1 MSPLDFPSQTHH
13 NTPTTQE
20 EGPVAVRIN
29 EILDELPNNIAA
41 PEARDLIKRAYALAD
56 RAHADQIR
64 KSEEPYIIHPLSVA
78 HILAE
83 LNFEPAVIAAGL
95 LHDVLEDTEVT
106 REELRETFG
115 DEVLVLVEG
124 VTKLERVEKR
134 VQEDR
139 ARDRN
144 LQEMESLR
152 KLLIA
157 MANDDLRV
165 IFIKL
170 ADRLHNM
177 RTLEYL
183 SPESQ
188 TRMARETLQI
198 FAPLANRLGIWL
210 WKAELEDLSFRYLNP
225 SMYYQLADL
234 LQTRRELRQERVQ
247 QHAHVL
253 RTALA
258 KDGVAADIKGRP
270 KHIYSIYHKMR
281 RKNVPFSRI
290 YDVEGLR
297 VMVDTEPQCYQVL
310 GVVHSLWKPVPGE
323 FDDYIAHPKPNG
335 YQSLHTAVI
344 GADGASLEI
353 QIRTHEMDYFAEY
366 GYAAHWRYKER
377 GVHVNSQLMEQISS
391 IRRSVKELTND
402 TQDARAFIDT
412 IRLDVFQD
420 RVFAFTPKGKVID
433 LPIGATPLDFAY
445 YVHTEVGHGCRG
457 ARVNGRWT
465 NLDYQLQTGDQVEI
479 IVGRK
484 GGPSRDWLN
493 EDLGFVATNRARQKI
508 RSWFRHQGRE
518 ENIARG
524 ADTLERILKRLS
536 VKLSDEEVAALF
548 RKRFNTADD
557 LFAALGMG
565 DFSSD
570 AVVSRLE
577 QYIREQEA
585 EEEEEEE
592 FEVQEVSSIPPAPEI
607 ETTSISIRG
616 TGGVLTH
623 LAQCCKPLP
632 GEDIVGY
639 VTRGRGVTIH
649 KRDCP
654 NVLNMP
660 QTDQDRLI
668 EVAWGQEEHTFSVQV
683 MITAYDRSGLIHDIS
698 GILADR
704 EINMSALSTG
714 KRDRY
719 NILPLYMTLDVPNLK
734 TLTSVLTKIE
744 QVPNVID
751 ARRST

>member
-1 MSPLDFPSQTHH
+1 
-13 NTPTTQE
+13 
-20 EGPVAVRIN
+20 
-29 EILDELPNNIAA
+29 
-41 PEARDLIKRAYALAD
+41 
-56 RAHADQIR
+56 
-64 KSEEPYIIHPLSVA
+64 
-78 HILAE
+78 
-83 LNFEPAVIAAGL
+83 
-95 LHDVLEDTEVT
+95 
-106 REELRETFG
+106 
-115 DEVLVLVEG
+115 
-124 VTKLERVEKR
+124 
-134 VQEDR
+134 
-139 ARDRN
+139 
-144 LQEMESLR
+144 
-152 KLLIA
+152 
-157 MANDDLRV
+157 
-165 IFIKL
+165 
-170 ADRLHNM
+170 
-177 RTLEYL
+177 
-183 SPESQ
+183 
-188 TRMARETLQI
+188 RMARETLQI
-198 FAPLANRLGIWL
+198 FAPLANRLGIWV

-225 SMYYQLADL
+225 NMYYQLADL
-234 LQTRRELRQERVQ
+234 LATRRELRQDRVQ
-247 QHAHVL
+247 HHAHAL

-258 KDGVAADIKGRP
+258 KAGISADIKGRP

-281 RKNVPFSRI
+281 RKNVPFARI

-344 GADGASLEI
+344 GTDGSSLEI

-377 GVHVNSQLMEQISS
+377 GVAANTQLMEQITS
-391 IRRSVKELTND
+391 IRQSVKELTHD

-433 LPIGATPLDFAY
+433 LPAGATPLDFAY
-445 YVHTEVGHGCRG
+445 YVHTEVGHSCRG

-465 NLDYQLQTGDQVEI
+465 NLDYQLETGDQVEI
-479 IVGRK
+479 VLGRK

-493 EDLGFVATNRARQKI
+493 EDLGFVKTNRARQKI
-508 RSWFRHQGRE
+508 RQWFRHQGRD

-524 ADTLERILKRLS
+524 TDTLERILKRLS
-536 VKLSDEEVAALF
+536 LKLSVQEVAGLF
-548 RKRFNTADD
+548 RRRFNTAED
-557 LFAALGMG
+557 LLAALGMG
-565 DFSSD
+565 DVSSD
-570 AVVSRLE
+570 AVVNRLE

-585 EEEEEEE
+585 EEEGEEVWVEE
-592 FEVQEVSSIPPAPEI
+592 AGVPPAPEI
-607 ETTSISIRG
+607 ETTDISIRG

-632 GEDIVGY
+632 GEDIIGY

-649 KRDCP
+649 RRDCP

-660 QTDQDRLI
+660 QSDQDRLI
-668 EVAWGQEEHTFSVQV
+668 EVAWGAEKRTFAVQV
-683 MITAYDRSGLIHDIS
+683 VVTAYDRSGLIHDIS

-704 EINMSALSTG
+704 QINMSSLSTG

-719 NILPLYMTLDVPNLK
+719 NIIPLYMTLDVPDLK
-734 TLTSVLTKIE
+734 TLTGVLAKIE

-751 ARRST
+751 ARRSN